1 MVVAWI
7 VVALALVAFELH
19 HLAFFALFGALG
31 ALAAAI
37 VAVAAPNAVGLQLLV
52 AIIVAAVGTLT
63 LRPYV
68 SKIIHRRSDGHVALG
83 VHGGLV
89 GVHAVTVD
97 AVGEVLEAGDGSGP
111 RAGHVR
117 LAGEQWL
124 AVSGSDGTIA
134 PDTDVVVTAVNGTT
148 LTVWPVDPLPGIAAL
163 IDLTFDTSPEPGREH
178 NQQREHDQQRERNQQ
193 GDSQ

>member
-31 ALAAAI
+31 AVAAAI
-37 VAVAAPNAVGLQLLV
+37 VAVVAPNAIGVQLLV
-52 AIIVAAVGTLT
+52 AVVVAAVGTLT

-83 VHGGLV
+83 VHGGLI

-97 AVGEVLEAGDGSGP
+97 VVGEVLEAGGGSGP
-111 RAGHVR
+111 RSGHVR

-124 AVSGSDGTIA
+124 AVSGSDGDIG
-134 PDTDVVVTAVNGTT
+134 PDTEVVVTAVNGTT
-148 LTVWPVDPLPGIAAL
+148 LTVWPVDPVPTVPAL
-163 IDLTFDTSPEPGREH
+163 IDLTSEASPDSGREH
-178 NQQREHDQQRERNQQ
+178 NQQREHDQQLEHNQQ
-193 GDSQ
+193 GDTQ

>member
-31 ALAAAI
+31 AVAAAI
-37 VAVAAPNAVGLQLLV
+37 VALAAPNAVGLQLIV
-52 AIIVAAVGTLT
+52 AIAVAAVGTLT

-97 AVGEVLEAGDGSGP
+97 LVGEVAAAMVAGDGSGP

-124 AVSGSDGTIA
+124 AVSGSDDAIA
-134 PDTDVVVTAVNGTT
+134 PHTEVVVTAVNGTT
-148 LTVWPVDPLPGIAAL
+148 LTVWPVNPTASVPAL
-163 IDLTFDTSPEPGREH
+163 IDLTSDASLEPGHEP
-178 NQQREHDQQRERNQQ
+178 NQLRERNKQ
-193 GDSQ
+193 GDTQ